1 MDQCQ
6 AEQKAAGEAHKFFDW
21 KGCQAACFPPA
32 PVQTIDVSLAPTQ
45 AQALADL
52 VAQQQAQQEQQ
63 QAQQAAQQAQQQAN
77 QLKQQAQQAAQ
88 QAQQMAQQKQQ
99 QEQKK
104 EQQEQKQ
111 KQQQQH
117 Q

>member
-1 MDQCQ
+1 VDQCQ

-32 PVQTIDVSLAPTQ
+32 PVQTIDVSLSPTQ

-52 VAQQQAQQEQQ
+52 VAQQQAQQEQ
-63 QAQQAAQQAQQQAN
+63 
-77 QLKQQAQQAAQ
+77 QQAQQAAQ

-111 KQQQQH
+111 KQQQ
-117 Q
+117 

>member
-52 VAQQQAQQEQQ
+52 VAQQQAQQAQQ
-63 QAQQAAQQAQQQAN
+63 QAQQAAQQAQQR
-77 QLKQQAQQAAQ
+77 
-88 QAQQMAQQKQQ
+88 AQQKQQ